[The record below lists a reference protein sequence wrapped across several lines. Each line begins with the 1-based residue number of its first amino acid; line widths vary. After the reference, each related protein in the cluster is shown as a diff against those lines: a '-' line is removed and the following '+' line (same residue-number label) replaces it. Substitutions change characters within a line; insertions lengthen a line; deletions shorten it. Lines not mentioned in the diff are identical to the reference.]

1 MGGSPRRTIAIVM
14 GLAALGGLE
23 ASIGTMALAQQNLP
37 TDQCILPGE
46 DVTGPRIDL
55 TVSDR
60 LKIDRGSVIPSAND
74 DILEFVRTECR
85 KTAPDL
91 APPVAATGRGQR
103 GGKKTPAVALSVPAY
118 MCVGEASLKLA
129 RSLARE
135 KNYSAA
141 LCAFKRAGVLAAR
154 AGAVG
159 LEVEAQDKRAAAATQ
174 WSAYIGGQ
182 SEQAQTLRIE
192 AVSALEAAIARA
204 PSDARNSA
212 LFDAYMT
219 AGLDNKAEEKINAL
233 PQQDPA
239 VARALVR
246 LALFR
251 LEARKS
257 PASEILPLLPRIQA
271 SAPKSVFANAAVGE
285 LYHLLGN
292 DEAALRAF
300 AVANAPGTIDD
311 GDLASPGPGRTY
323 NLAFVRFRLA
333 EFAARTARNFV
344 EWTRVRELALASL
357 KAGGEQADF
366 YVPLCLA
373 HIALGGRD
381 ARDGVNADW
390 CEKKSSTSGQAELL
404 RGLYSLKRAQCFANF
419 KFVAGRDPSAEEVR
433 WREYVRIGQQSFE
446 GGRDMLE
453 ETPAGIS
460 ESEKLARAARRQQ
473 LKQGSQMAQWVLG
486 YCRMG
491 ERPSDQSQ
499 GSLFER
505 LGLSSCVP
513 VDPVGGTPSA
523 LPGGP
528 LCSVDTQP

>member
-1 MGGSPRRTIAIVM
+1 MGGQFRRKIGFFLA
-14 GLAALGGLE
+14 LAAFGGLG
-23 ASIGTMALAQQNLP
+23 ASVGTAAFAQQGGLSEQCLLP
-37 TDQCILPGE
+37 AS
-46 DVTGPRIDL
+46 DVTGSRIDL

-85 KTAPDL
+85 KTAPDIT
-91 APPVAATGRGQR
+91 PPPAVTGRGQR
-103 GGKKTPAVALSVPAY
+103 AGKKPPAAALSVPAY

-129 RSLARE
+129 NSLARE

-141 LCAFKRAGVLAAR
+141 LCAFKRAGTLAAR

-159 LEVEAQDKRAAAATQ
+159 FEVEAEDKRAAAATQ

-182 SEQAQTLRIE
+182 SEQARALRNE
-192 AVSALEAAIARA
+192 AVAALEAAIARA
-204 PSDARNSA
+204 PSDARNAA
-212 LFDAYMT
+212 LFDAYMA
-219 AGLDNKAEEKINAL
+219 AGQDNKAEEKINAL

-251 LEARKS
+251 LEVRKS

-285 LYHLLGN
+285 LYRLLGN

-300 AVANAPGTIDD
+300 AMANAPGSIDD
-311 GDLASPGPGRTY
+311 GDLAADGAGRVY

-333 EFAARTARNFV
+333 EFAARSARSFAD
-344 EWTRVRELALASL
+344 WTRVRDLALASL
-357 KAGGEQADF
+357 KAGGEQSDF

-381 ARDGVNADW
+381 VRDGVNTDW
-390 CEKKSSTSGQAELL
+390 CEKKSSTSGQGELL
-404 RGLYSLKRAQCFANF
+404 RGLYALKRAQCFANF
-419 KFVAGRDPSAEEVR
+419 KFIAGREPSAEEIR
-433 WREYVRIGQQSFE
+433 WREYVRIGQQAFE

-460 ESEKLARAARRQQ
+460 DSEKLARSARRQQ
-473 LKQGSQMAQWVLG
+473 LKQGSQTAQWTLG

-491 ERPSDQSQ
+491 ERPTDQSQ
-499 GSLFER
+499 GSLFDR
-505 LGLSSCVP
+505 LGLSSCLP